1 MEEMFGVGEGGGK
14 GVKKGNMSKGPNIKT
29 SIGNTGNLKLFRKI
43 WELGAYPERIKDF
56 EETQ

>member
-43 WELGAYPERIKDF
+43 
-56 EETQ
+56 